1 MKLIFNQ
8 GLYGSLCMWSLW
20 SNNGDAPMTQSQ
32 EYFKTIVEGLT
43 YMKINQ
49 NSTFR
54 KYPYFT
60 TMQLIEVITLFKTTG
75 KLL

>member
-20 SNNGDAPMTQSQ
+20 SINGNTPMTQSQ
-32 EYFKTIVEGLT
+32 EYFKTIIEGLT
-43 YMKINQ
+43 YMKIDR
-49 NSTFR
+49 STFR
-54 KYPYFT
+54 RYPYFT
-60 TMQLIEVITLFKTTG
+60 TTQLIEVKTLFKTTG